1 MTACR
6 FEAAGHHAAPG
17 SCSSSGWHSPS
28 ARTSA
33 AFTLVQTLHDGADGL
48 GGAWAAAVSPDNLNV
63 YVASKYESSVAIF
76 YREPGTN
83 AYRYHGKLSDGVDGV
98 DGLAGAAA
106 VAVSADG
113 LRVYVA
119 GQSEHALA
127 VFDRSLTDGSLE
139 LLGVLR
145 DGEDGVDGLGTPTGI
160 AVLPDG
166 PYAGRVYVSAYADN
180 SLAAFDPGF
189 PDLEF
194 LGVWKDG
201 DPNVD
206 GLAGASAVV
215 ARNGSYGPQVYVSSQ
230 FDSAVAVF
238 ATDWL
243 GSFSQVQVA
252 QDGVGGFDGL
262 EGALALD
269 LSPDGEVLY
278 AAGSYEDAVAVMLRN
293 ASDGTLTFNEVQRD
307 GTFGVDGLDNVTS
320 VVMTGDGDHVYA
332 AGSFEPAVAIFAFDG
347 FDFGLDYLQR
357 VMQEPN
363 PIPFLSLVRLTV
375 AAFPD
380 ASQVLVTNSYQNTL
394 SVYDRDYSTGA
405 LSLDTLLADGAG
417 VRAMRG
423 AQSVVASPDG
433 KHVYAMGSEGS
444 LISSFA
450 REAGTGGLSF
460 LATVGSYGEDPHA
473 VVPSYR
479 SGAMS
484 PDGNSLYETRW
495 RDDAIYFYGRDPMTG
510 GLTWAGGVSD
520 SQIPA
525 MTGPDDLAVSADG
538 EHAYAVG
545 GRGPRG
551 G

>member
-1 MTACR
+1 M
-6 FEAAGHHAAPG
+6 
-17 SCSSSGWHSPS
+17 
-28 ARTSA
+28 
-33 AFTLVQTLHDGADGL
+33 
-48 GGAWAAAVSPDNLNV
+48 
-63 YVASKYESSVAIF
+63 
-76 YREPGTN
+76 
-83 AYRYHGKLSDGVDGV
+83 DGV

-189 PDLEF
+189 PDFEF

-215 ARNGSYGPQVYVSSQ
+215 AARNGSYGPQVYVSSQ
-230 FDSAVAVF
+230 FDSAGGRLRHRLAR
-238 ATDWL
+238 
-243 GSFSQVQVA
+243 SFSQVQVA

-307 GTFGVDGLDNVTS
+307 GTFGVVGLDNVTS
-320 VVMTGDGDHVYA
+320 VVMNGDGDHVYA

-450 REAGTGGLSF
+450 REAGTVVGF
-460 LATVGSYGEDPHA
+460 LATVGEL
-473 VVPSYR
+473 R
-479 SGAMS
+479 
-484 PDGNSLYETRW
+484 
-495 RDDAIYFYGRDPMTG
+495 
-510 GLTWAGGVSD
+510 
-520 SQIPA
+520 
-525 MTGPDDLAVSADG
+525 
-538 EHAYAVG
+538 
-545 GRGPRG
+545 RGPARRRSELSQRRDESRRQFALRDALARRRDLFLRARSDDRRAHLG
-551 G
+551 RRRER